1 MQMSN
6 RSAKFVSAIF
16 ASFLA
21 SAPFTT
27 TSHSAVNTAD
37 ACASGPKGAPPQGGH
52 WYYRVDRA
60 TKRHCWYI
68 GEEKDKT
75 ARAAPRDSSSSAAAA
90 SSVPPPQD
98 ANVPRSIAD
107 ARAELP
113 SPQARI
119 EPDTGVFG
127 GQRTPQQAVNI
138 ENTQGAKPEDA
149 NPQRSLVASR
159 WPESSGVNASA
170 GAGPATASLDA
181 NQPSNSRATLSPALA
196 AVTLAAADASSEKQF
211 GSIQMLLIVVVS
223 ALSLAGLMGSA
234 IYRFGGMRW
243 NGRREIRL
251 ERRAIWD
258 LAGNDR
264 LLPAA
269 STADDPKAR
278 IADMIARLSRP
289 SAT

>member
-1 MQMSN
+1 MSN

-27 TSHSAVNTAD
+27 TSHSAVNAAD

-90 SSVPPPQD
+90 SSVPPQD

-138 ENTQGAKPEDA
+138 ESNQGAKPEDA

-159 WPESSGVNASA
+159 WPESSGVSASA

-211 GSIQMLLIVVVS
+211 GSIQMLLIVVVG

-243 NGRREIRL
+243 NGRREIRP

-258 LAGNDR
+258 LADNDR
-264 LLPAA
+264 LSLAA

-278 IADMIARLSRP
+278 IAAMTAQLSR
-289 SAT
+289 STAS